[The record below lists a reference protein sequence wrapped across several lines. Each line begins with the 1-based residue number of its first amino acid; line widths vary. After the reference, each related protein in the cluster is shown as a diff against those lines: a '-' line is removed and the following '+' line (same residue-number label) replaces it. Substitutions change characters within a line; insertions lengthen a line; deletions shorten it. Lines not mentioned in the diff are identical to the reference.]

1 MEAILKLRNLFGKS
15 FVSACFALLTAV
27 ALQTQAQSVG
37 VGFHLVDLPQGS
49 SLVSNP
55 FQSGSNLVSD
65 LFTDV
70 PDGFSVS
77 KLIAGEWV
85 ANTWSAESSAWSAP
99 GMTLTPGE
107 GARVNSPEAYQW
119 FTFGKPLVGMLN
131 NFIPQGESVRG
142 SRLAVNG
149 LITTDLGFNPPAGTT
164 VGGIN
169 LDGSAADP
177 AIFTDG
183 AWLPEEP
190 SISVGQA
197 VIINTPEPIDWVQDF
212 PVEGIE
218 NPLSFTQ
225 EPSDLALTEGGTLT
239 LSAEAAG
246 AENIHYQWQLN
257 GNDISGATESTLTI
271 EAVAVADAGQYAV
284 IASTTDASLR
294 SAFAIVTIE
303 PVVVEPTEGPTLSVS
318 PNEDG
323 RRVTIVITGNVG
335 EVYTIEATDDFEN
348 WSRRASDLVNET
360 GTVSHIERIAPRRH
374 RLYRAFIQE

>member
-1 MEAILKLRNLFGKS
+1 MEAILKSRNLFGKS
-15 FVSACFALLTAV
+15 FLSACFALLTAA

-85 ANTWSAESSAWSAP
+85 VNTWSTESSTWSAP
-99 GMTLTPGE
+99 GMSLTPGE
-107 GARVNSPEAYQW
+107 GARVDSPEAYQW
-119 FTFGKPLVGMLN
+119 FTFGKPLVGLLN
-131 NFIPQGESVRG
+131 NFVPQGESVRG
-142 SRLAVNG
+142 SRLAVAG
-149 LITTDLGFNPPAGTT
+149 LITTDLGFNAPTGTT

-169 LDGSAADP
+169 LDGTAADP
-177 AIFTDG
+177 AIFVDG

-190 SISVGQA
+190 TISVGQA
-197 VIINTPEPIDWVQDF
+197 VIINSPEAVDWEQNFVVD
-212 PVEGIE
+212 GIE

-225 EPSDLALTEGGTLT
+225 QPGDLALTEGGALM
-239 LSAEAAG
+239 LSAEATG
-246 AENIHYQWQLN
+246 SENISYQWQLN
-257 GNDISGATESTLTI
+257 GNDIPGATGSTLSI
-271 EAVAVADAGQYAV
+271 DPVAVADAGQYALL
-284 IASTTDASLR
+284 ASTTDASLR
-294 SAFAIVTIE
+294 SSFAVVTVE

-360 GTVSHIERIAPRRH
+360 GAVSHIERIAPRRH
-374 RLYRAFIQE
+374 RLYRAVIQE